1 MEKHFQNLQPF
12 FILSGYMFEAFLSF
26 IQWNRSTQGPES
38 CRKKLRCKKTKGARM
53 HIRTAASRQPTDT
66 CDEAVAHAVSQHPTY
81 WRDSPHAS
89 KKREIKK
96 GPAVQYYRCWVKYC
110 RLQTASKD
118 DKCKISTTQ
127 QYKDFQDIG

>member
-1 MEKHFQNLQPF
+1 MEKHFQIQRPF
-12 FILSGYMFEAFLSF
+12 LFCLGICLKLFSCSFNGTEAHKVPKAAERSF
-26 IQWNRSTQGPES
+26 AVKRQ
-38 CRKKLRCKKTKGARM
+38 KGARM

-96 GPAVQYYRCWVKYC
+96 GPAVQYYRCWVKNC

-118 DKCKISTTQ
+118 DKFKISTTQ